1 MIYLHGYISYLM
13 NLAIWFSWYEEILR
27 EFGFSRDDDEKAAKI
42 LEQFLESY
50 GGLSPDD
57 IPMQK
62 EVIIFGAGPSIKN
75 NIKEIKNLNLSEYTL
90 IAADGATT
98 ALMEEGI
105 VPDIIVTDLDGE
117 MKDILCANHE
127 GAFMVVHAHGNNL
140 DKVREYFPRLIRVM
154 GTTQSTP
161 IKNVYNFGG
170 FTDGDRALFLAVEL
184 GAEYIILAGMDFGK
198 VITRYSRPELIEIE
212 GRADE
217 IKERKLKYAKKLVE
231 WVAENEEVTLLN
243 ISRGERLDG
252 VLDVNFI

>member
-1 MIYLHGYISYLM
+1 M
-13 NLAIWFSWYEEILR
+13 NLAIWISWYEEIVR
-27 EFGFSRDDDEKAAKI
+27 EFNFSQEEDEKSAQI
-42 LEQFLESY
+42 LDQLLENY

-62 EVIIFGAGPSIKN
+62 EAIVFGAGPSIKS
-75 NIKEIKNLNLSEYTL
+75 NIKEVKNLNLSEYTI

-98 ALMEEGI
+98 ALMEEDI
-105 VPDIIVTDLDGE
+105 VPDVIVTDLDGE

-140 DKVREYFPRLIRVM
+140 EKVKEYLPRLQRVM

-161 IKNVYNFGG
+161 LSNVYNFGG
-170 FTDGDRALFLAVEL
+170 FTDGDRALFLAVER
-184 GAEYIILAGMDFGK
+184 GAEYVILAGMDFGK
-198 VITRYSRPELIEIE
+198 IVTRYSRPDLPERE

-217 IKERKLKYAKKLVE
+217 VKERKLKYAKKLVE

-243 ISRGERLDG
+243 ISRGERLEG
-252 VLDVNFI
+252 VLDVNFF

>member
-1 MIYLHGYISYLM
+1 M
-13 NLAIWFSWYEEILR
+13 NLAIWFSWYEEIVR
-27 EFGFSRDDDEKAAKI
+27 KFNYSQEEDEKSAQI
-42 LEQFLESY
+42 LNQLLDNY
-50 GGLSPDD
+50 GGLSKDD

-62 EVIIFGAGPSIKN
+62 EAIIFGAGPSIKS
-75 NIKEIKNLNLSEYTL
+75 NIKEIKNLNLSEYTI

-98 ALMEEGI
+98 ALMEEDI
-105 VPDIIVTDLDGE
+105 IPDVIVTDLDGE

-127 GAFMVVHAHGNNL
+127 GAFMVVHAHGNNRE
-140 DKVREYFPRLIRVM
+140 KVKEYLPRLQRVM

-161 IKNVYNFGG
+161 LSNVYNFGG

-184 GAEYIILAGMDFGK
+184 GAEYVILAGMDFGK
-198 VITRYSRPELIEIE
+198 VVTRYSRPDLPERE

-217 IKERKLKYAKKLVE
+217 IKELKLKYAKKLVE

-252 VLDVNFI
+252 VLDVNFF

>member
-1 MIYLHGYISYLM
+1 M
-13 NLAIWFSWYEEILR
+13 NLAIWLSWYEDLLED
-27 EFGFSRDDDEKAAKI
+27 FGFSRQEDEKSAK
-42 LEQFLESY
+42 LLGRLLESY
-50 GGLSPDD
+50 GGLKPED

-62 EVIIFGAGPSIKN
+62 EVIVFGAGPSIKS

-98 ALMEEGI
+98 ALLEEGI

-117 MKDILCANHE
+117 MKDIICANHD
-127 GAFMVVHAHGNNL
+127 GAFLVVHAHGNNME
-140 DKVREYFPRLIRVM
+140 KVKKFISRLNRVL

-161 IKNVYNFGG
+161 LSNVYNFGG

-198 VITRYSRPELIEIE
+198 VVTKYSRPDMTESE
-212 GRADE
+212 GEAD
-217 IKERKLKYAKKLVE
+217 KVKQLKLKYAKKLVE

-243 ISRGERLDG
+243 ISHGERLEG
-252 VLDVNFI
+252 VLDVHFN